1 MILLDFDKF
10 IYDIPWSDN
19 VRHKLRVMSDR
30 DDLRYLVAW
39 DNAGQPSCSAFTGKP
54 EVWPDTA
61 FAIWSKRGDD
71 PRNVPQPLSKTMQAL
86 ALVLDEGMT
95 VYAAA
100 KQVGVHESAVHR
112 AIKRREGKDIC
123 PHCNQVIRDQ
133 GPAPVG
139 A

>member
-1 MILLDFDKF
+1 MKVLNFDKF
-10 IYDIPWSDN
+10 LYDIPWSDN
-19 VRHKLRVMSDR
+19 VRHKLRVMADR

-54 EVWPDTA
+54 DAWPDTA

-71 PRNVPQPLSKTMQAL
+71 PTVATVSKTMQAL

-112 AIKRREGKDIC
+112 AIKRREGKEIC

>member
-19 VRHKLRVMSDR
+19 VRHKIRVMSDR

-39 DNAGQPSCSAFTGKP
+39 DNAGQPSCSAFNGKP

-71 PRNVPQPLSKTMQAL
+71 PRNVSQPLSKTMQAV

-133 GPAPVG
+133 GPVPVG

>member
-1 MILLDFDKF
+1 MKLLDLDKF
-10 IYDIPWSDN
+10 LYDIPWSDN
-19 VRHKLRVMSDR
+19 VRHKLRVMADR

-39 DNAGQPSCSAFTGKP
+39 DNAGQNTCSAFTAKP
-54 EVWPDTA
+54 DVWPETA

-71 PRNVPQPLSKTMQAL
+71 PTVATVSKTMQAL

-95 VYAAA
+95 VYAAS
-100 KQVGVHESAVHR
+100 KQVGVNESAVHR
-112 AIKRREGKDIC
+112 ALKRREGKDIC

>member
-1 MILLDFDKF
+1 MNLLDFDKF
-10 IYDIPWSDN
+10 IYDLPWSDN
-19 VRHKLRVMSDR
+19 VRHKIRVMADR
-30 DDLRYLVAW
+30 DDVRYLVAW
-39 DNAGQPSCSAFTGKP
+39 ENAGQPSCSAFTGKP
-54 EVWPDTA
+54 EVWPATVYA
-61 FAIWSKRGDD
+61 VWSKRGDD
-71 PRNVPQPLSKTMQAL
+71 PTVTTVSKTMQAL

-133 GPAPVG
+133 GPVPVG

>member
-1 MILLDFDKF
+1 MNLLDFDSF
-10 IYDIPWSDN
+10 IYDIPWSEN
-19 VRHKLRVMSDR
+19 VRHKLCVMSDR
-30 DDLRYLVAW
+30 DDVRYLVAW
-39 DNAGQPSCSAFTGKP
+39 DNAGRPSCSGFTAKP
-54 EVWPDTA
+54 ESWPDTA

-71 PRNVPQPLSKTMQAL
+71 PRNAAQPLSKTMQAL
-86 ALVLDEGMT
+86 AMVLDEGLT

-112 AIKRREGKDIC
+112 AIKRREGRDIC